1 MKDVARD
8 LGVSVV
14 TISKVL
20 RNHADVSEETRRRV
34 LKRMGELNYQP
45 NYAARALVTGR
56 TMSIGLIVPELIHP
70 FFAQVAQ
77 GLSAFLRTQQ
87 YGVLIASAE
96 EDPELERHEIED
108 MLARR
113 VDALIIASVQWSV
126 ESLRRVEERQI
137 PYVLIDR
144 QFAGLAANFAGTDD
158 ELIGRLATDH
168 LISVGCHRIA
178 HIRGPQ
184 ISTGMGRFVGY
195 KRALDR
201 HRMDLV
207 PEYVAMEETGDV
219 AADASGFK
227 AMMALLRTNPRPDG
241 VFCYNDP
248 SAMGAMHAILEA
260 GLRVPQDVA
269 VIGCGN
275 VRYAEFLR
283 VPLSSVDQN
292 SPELGRYAG
301 ELALSLIGL
310 KTPPRP
316 KIILL
321 EPKVIARESTIGRSG
336 AAGTRDH
343 V

>member
-1 MKDVARD
+1 MRVRMKDVARD

-20 RNHADVSEETRRRV
+20 RNHGDISEETRRRV

-144 QFAGLAANFAGTDD
+144 QFTGLAANFAGTDD
-158 ELIGRLATDH
+158 ELIGTLATGH
-168 LISVGCHRIA
+168 LISVGCRRIA

-184 ISTGMGRFVGY
+184 ISTGMGRFV
-195 KRALDR
+195 
-201 HRMDLV
+201 V
-207 PEYVAMEETGDV
+207 PEYVAIEETGDV

-227 AMMALLRTNPRPDG
+227 AMTALLRTNPRPDG

-260 GLRVPQDVA
+260 GLHVPQDVA

-275 VRYAEFLR
+275 VRYSEFLR

-292 SPELGRYAG
+292 SAELGRCAG

-310 KTPPRP
+310 KAPPRP
-316 KIILL
+316 KTILL

-336 AAGTRDH
+336 

>member
-1 MKDVARD
+1 MRVRMKDVARD

-20 RNHADVSEETRRRV
+20 RNHGDISEETRRRV

-144 QFAGLAANFAGTDD
+144 QFTGLAANFAGTDD
-158 ELIGRLATDH
+158 ELIGTLATDH

-207 PEYVAMEETGDV
+207 PEYIAIEETGDV

-227 AMMALLRTNPRPDG
+227 AMTALLRTNPRPDG

-248 SAMGAMHAILEA
+248 SAMGAMHAIIEA

-283 VPLSSVDQN
+283 IPLSSIDQN
-292 SPELGRYAG
+292 SAELGRCAG
-301 ELALSLIGL
+301 ELAFSLIGL
-310 KTPPRP
+310 KAPPRP
-316 KIILL
+316 KTILL
-321 EPKVIARESTIGRSG
+321 EPKVIARESTIGHSR
-336 AAGTRDH
+336 

>member
-1 MKDVARD
+1 
-8 LGVSVV
+8 
-14 TISKVL
+14 
-20 RNHADVSEETRRRV
+20 
-34 LKRMGELNYQP
+34 
-45 NYAARALVTGR
+45 
-56 TMSIGLIVPELIHP
+56 
-70 FFAQVAQ
+70 
-77 GLSAFLRTQQ
+77 
-87 YGVLIASAE
+87 
-96 EDPELERHEIED
+96 

-137 PYVLIDR
+137 PYVLLDR
-144 QFAGLAANFAGTDD
+144 QFTGLAANFVGTDD
-158 ELIGRLATDH
+158 ELIGTLATDH
-168 LISVGCHRIA
+168 LISVGCNRIA

-184 ISTGMGRFVGY
+184 ISTGMGRFAGY

-201 HRMDLV
+201 HHIGVV
-207 PEYVAMEETGDV
+207 PEYVAMEETCDV

-227 AMMALLRTNPRPDG
+227 AMTALLRRNPRPDG

-260 GLRVPQDVA
+260 GLHVPQDVA

-275 VRYAEFLR
+275 VRYSEFLR
-283 VPLSSVDQN
+283 VALSSVDQN
-292 SPELGRYAG
+292 SAELGRCAG

-316 KIILL
+316 KTILL

-336 AAGTRDH
+336 A
-343 V
+343 

>member
-1 MKDVARD
+1 MRVRMKDVARD

-20 RNHADVSEETRRRV
+20 RNHRDISEETRRRV

-113 VDALIIASVQWSV
+113 VDALIVASVQWSV

-137 PYVLIDR
+137 PYVLLDR
-144 QFAGLAANFAGTDD
+144 QFTGLAANFAGTDD
-158 ELIGRLATDH
+158 ELIGALATDH
-168 LISVGCHRIA
+168 LISVGCDRIA

-201 HRMDLV
+201 HRMDLI

-227 AMMALLRTNPRPDG
+227 AMTALLQTNPRPDG

-248 SAMGAMHAILEA
+248 SAMGAMHAILRLDCA
-260 GLRVPQDVA
+260 CRKMWP
-269 VIGCGN
+269 
-275 VRYAEFLR
+275 
-283 VPLSSVDQN
+283 
-292 SPELGRYAG
+292 
-301 ELALSLIGL
+301 
-310 KTPPRP
+310 
-316 KIILL
+316 
-321 EPKVIARESTIGRSG
+321 
-336 AAGTRDH
+336 
-343 V
+343 